1 MKLAV
6 ILATITMASASL
18 AAAAPT
24 PTPTLMSQGPAVQMG
39 AERFVLHAQHI
50 NRDFLIEVTAPLV
63 PPLPGQKLP
72 VIYALDGGYGLVGQ
86 SARVLGGSGAM
97 APALVV
103 SVGYLPNTSDAEHY
117 RNTDLMHLRAM
128 QGDKMDGGGGA
139 AFEAFLDDELRPLI
153 DARYP
158 TDPKRAVLFGHSLG
172 GLFAASVLAHRP
184 DDYWAYLIASP
195 SVWAAPDLP
204 DRLRAVASAGG
215 GRRVFIG
222 AGGLERAD
230 MTGGA
235 AKLATALS
243 GPGSKFQVRSQVFE
257 GQGHMP
263 SYLLLASTALP
274 YLLPPPPAPTPV
286 MRTEIRLEPEVLD
299 RYVGV
304 YRLDAGRIIT
314 VTRQGGQLVGQ
325 LTGLP
330 PVQMFADAP
339 TTFFSKIA
347 DAQVRF
353 VLGSNGRA
361 RSLVLRLNGAESTA
375 ALEP

>member
-6 ILATITMASASL
+6 ILATIAMASASL
-18 AAAAPT
+18 AAAPT
-24 PTPTLMSQGPAVQMG
+24 PTSTLVSQGPAVQMG
-39 AERFVLHAQHI
+39 AERFILQAQHI

-97 APALVV
+97 APAIVV
-103 SVGYLPNTSDAEHY
+103 SVSYLQNSGDAERY
-117 RNTDLMHLRAM
+117 RNTDLMHVRAI

-172 GLFAASVLAHRP
+172 GLFTASVLAHRP

-204 DRLRAVASAGG
+204 DRLRAVAAAGG
-215 GRRVFIG
+215 GRRVFIS
-222 AGGLERAD
+222 AGELERAD

-235 AKLATALS
+235 AKLAAALA

-274 YLLPPPPAPTPV
+274 YLLPPPPAPAPI
-286 MRTEIRLEPEVLD
+286 MRAEIHLEPEVLD

-304 YRLDAGRIIT
+304 YRLDAARIIT

-353 VLGSNGRA
+353 VLGPDGRA
-361 RSLVLRLNGAESTA
+361 SSLVLRLNGAESTA
-375 ALEP
+375 AQEP

>member
-6 ILATITMASASL
+6 ILATIAMASASL

-24 PTPTLMSQGPAVQMG
+24 LVSQGPAVQMG
-39 AERFVLHAQHI
+39 AEQFVLHAQHI
-50 NRDFLIEVTAPLV
+50 NRDFLIEVTAPLAPV
-63 PPLPGQKLP
+63 LPGQKLP

-97 APALVV
+97 APAFVV
-103 SVGYLPNTSDAEHY
+103 SVAYLPNNGDGEHY

-204 DRLRAVASAGG
+204 DRLRAVAAAGG
-215 GRRVFIG
+215 GRRVFIS

-274 YLLPPPPAPTPV
+274 YLLPPPPASVPV
-286 MRTEIRLEPEVLD
+286 MRTEIRLEHSVLD

-304 YRLDAGRIIT
+304 YRLDAARVIT
-314 VTRQGGQLVGQ
+314 VTLQGEQLVGQ

-353 VLGSNGRA
+353 VLGPGGRA
-361 RSLVLRLNGAESTA
+361 RSLVLRLNGVESPA